1 MPQVRNDFRRNGREA
16 GLTAKSWASATAFSV
31 ATSRN
36 VAKNLQYWPW
46 GSKALLAGSISRLG
60 SQYMVGLQAVNCGN
74 GDTLAKEQGEAS
86 SKEEVVKAL
95 GKVAS
100 SVRTRLG
107 ESLASVQKFNVP
119 IEATTSSLEA
129 LKTFSMGVTTQR
141 EKGDAEAIPF
151 IRRAIELDP
160 NFAVA
165 YAILGVSYANLGQ
178 PSLSA
183 ENLRK
188 AYELR
193 DRVSEKERLRISAYY
208 YGLVAE
214 ELEM

>member
-1 MPQVRNDFRRNGREA
+1 M
-16 GLTAKSWASATAFSV
+16 
-31 ATSRN
+31 
-36 VAKNLQYWPW
+36 
-46 GSKALLAGSISRLG
+46 
-60 SQYMVGLQAVNCGN
+60 
-74 GDTLAKEQGEAS
+74 
-86 SKEEVVKAL
+86 VKAL

-100 SVRTRLG
+100 SLRTKLG

-129 LKTFSMGVTTQR
+129 LKTFSMGLATKG

-151 IRRAIELDP
+151 LRRAIELDP
-160 NFAVA
+160 NFALA
-165 YAILGVSYANLGQ
+165 YAILGVSYANLSQ

-193 DRVSEKERLRISAYY
+193 DRVSEKERLRISANYY
-208 YGLVAE
+208 AGVTGEYSFQWRFIVESEDGTVSGRAVDLKGRARLSPAAAAPGAE
-214 ELEM
+214 HGK